1 MQYSSIEKFLEDT
14 IGLDA
19 NAIGKNILHRS
30 VDVRMDQTGQSDA
43 GNYLK
48 LLKTSPAEI
57 DQLIEQV
64 IVPETW
70 FFRDVEPF
78 IFLKNHIET
87 SRLPMKQSGL
97 LKVLSVPCS
106 TGEEPYSIAI
116 TLLEAGLKPENFKI
130 DAVDICKKSL
140 KQAQQAQY
148 DKRAFRGK
156 GVHYQNKY
164 IQNTQEEFRIDKRIT
179 GLVQF
184 HYDNLLHPDFLANH
198 AEYHIIFCRNLLIYF
213 TGKAREKILTGLDRL
228 LVDDGLLFTG
238 HSELLFFRQNGYA
251 KVKHPRSF
259 ACQKSG
265 QGKQADVSKYIAKK
279 PLKLSSSSVRRRK
292 RKPLNPPQH
301 VPEKEVKQP
310 EKKLASALSDIRALS
325 DRGDIEKAFALCE
338 KYLEVN
344 NANAEAHY
352 VMGVI
357 CHAGNRLGKAEEHF
371 LKSIYL
377 DPNHYE
383 ALIHLSLL
391 YEQKGDTAGSALY
404 KKRAKRLHELE
415 KGTVPTTA

>member
-1 MQYSSIEKFLEDT
+1 MQYPSVKKFLEDT
-14 IGLDA
+14 IGLDVDT
-19 NAIGKNILHRS
+19 IGKKIIERLVAS
-30 VDVRMDQTGQSDA
+30 RMDRTGQREA
-43 GNYLK
+43 GGYLK
-48 LLKTSPAEI
+48 LLKSSPAEMEL
-57 DQLIEQV
+57 LIEQV

-78 IFLKNHIET
+78 IFLKHHIEKSWLPKNR
-87 SRLPMKQSGL
+87 SRL

-106 TGEEPYSIAI
+106 TGEEPYSIAM
-116 TLLEAGLKPENFKI
+116 TLLEAGLTPKQFKI
-130 DAVDICKKSL
+130 VAVDICKKNL
-140 KQAQQAQY
+140 RQAESAQY
-148 DKRAFRGK
+148 GKRAFRGK
-156 GVHYQNKY
+156 GVDYQNRY
-164 IQNTQEEFRIDKRIT
+164 IQNTREGFGIDEHIT

-184 HYDNLLHPDFLANH
+184 HYDNLLHPAFLANH
-198 AEYHIIFCRNLLIYF
+198 EKYHIIFCRNLLIYF
-213 TGKAREKILTGLDRL
+213 TGKSRGKIFTNLDRL

-265 QGKQADVSKYIAKK
+265 QGKQTDVSKSIAKK
-279 PLKLSSSSVRRRK
+279 PLTISSSPVRRRK
-292 RKPLNPPQH
+292 RKPLNPTRH
-301 VPEKEVKQP
+301 VPDRVVKQP
-310 EKKLASALSDIRALS
+310 EKESVSALSDIRAHS
-325 DRGDIEKAFALCE
+325 DSGNIEKAFALCE

-344 NANAEAHY
+344 KANAEAHY
-352 VMGVI
+352 LMGVI
-357 CHAGNRLGKAEEHF
+357 CHAANRPEKAEGHF

-404 KKRAKRLHELE
+404 KERAKRLHELE
-415 KGTVPTTA
+415 KDTVPTTA